1 MSKRRLRLVKTA
13 VWFALWVIGA
23 GLILNSRGFWRLFF
37 PLHYQPTLERY
48 GSEYGVDPLLLAAVI
63 RAESKY
69 HPKARSQAGALGLMQ
84 IVPETGAWVAEQI
97 GLKNFGP
104 DELLAPETNIRIGA
118 WYLGH
123 LLDQFHGDL
132 VLALAA
138 YNSGRGNVLGW
149 IGEQKARGRVLTIE
163 DIPFPETKV
172 YVQKVLRNYYWY
184 RKIYAPAEKRGI
196 FWSWV
201 EKEKRGQMLP
211 RE

>member
-1 MSKRRLRLVKTA
+1 MNKRRLRLVKTA
-13 VWFALWVIGA
+13 VWFALWIIGV
-23 GLILNSRGFWRLFF
+23 GLILNGRGFWRLFF
-37 PLHYQPTLERY
+37 PLHYQPTLEQY

-69 HPKARSQAGALGLMQ
+69 HPGARSSAGALGLMQ
-84 IVPETGAWVAEQI
+84 IVPDTGKWVAEQI
-97 GLKNFGP
+97 GLINFRP
-104 DELLAPETNIRIGA
+104 EELLDPETNIRIGA
-118 WYLGH
+118 WYLAH
-123 LLDQFHGDL
+123 LLDQFDGDL

-149 IGEQKARGRVLTIE
+149 ISEQKARGRVLTIE
-163 DIPFPETKV
+163 DIPFPETKT

-184 RKIYAPAEKRGI
+184 RKIYAPSEKRGI

>member
-1 MSKRRLRLVKTA
+1 MGKKRLRLVKTA
-13 VWFALWVIGA
+13 VWFVLWVVGA

-37 PLHYQPTLERY
+37 PLHYQPTLEHY
-48 GSEYGVDPLLLAAVI
+48 GTEYGVDPLLLAAVI

-69 HPKARSQAGALGLMQ
+69 HPRARSQAGALGLMQ

-97 GLKNFGP
+97 GLKTFRP
-104 DELLAPETNIRIGA
+104 EELLNPETNIRIGA
-118 WYLGH
+118 WYLAH
-123 LLDQFHGDL
+123 LLEQFNGDL

-138 YNSGRGNVLGW
+138 YNSGRGNVLDW
-149 IGEQKARGRVLTIE
+149 ISKQKARGRVLTVE

-184 RKIYAPAEKRGI
+184 RKIYASAEKKGFFR
-196 FWSWV
+196 SWV
-201 EKEKRGQMLP
+201 EKEKRGQMSP